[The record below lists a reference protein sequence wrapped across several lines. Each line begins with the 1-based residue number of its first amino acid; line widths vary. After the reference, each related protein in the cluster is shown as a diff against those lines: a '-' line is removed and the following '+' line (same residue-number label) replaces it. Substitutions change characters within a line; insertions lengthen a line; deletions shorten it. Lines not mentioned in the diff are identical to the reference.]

1 MPGHR
6 AEPERR
12 VIDADPSDWWTEVTM
27 NRADQSRRQR
37 RFDGHAAA
45 AFVPV
50 MALLPAWLAA
60 IWPMW
65 WGVSR
70 LVNVSYAMFAAAV
83 LAAGASLFLR
93 PVQRI
98 VLSRLLGARTPTRSE
113 RDVLN
118 RAWRT
123 VAQATHVPA
132 NRYVLAVIDSEE
144 LNAFASGGH
153 LVIVSSWAV
162 ENLGHDELC
171 GVLAHELSHHLGMHT
186 VALTIGQWL
195 TVPIVL
201 LARIGL
207 FLQNVADAAAGS
219 FAAGSRSADLAG
231 RTVAGLLTI
240 ASWVFL
246 AAITVS
252 QHIGN
257 ILGKGAEFK
266 ADESVVE
273 MGFGRELRAALARVV
288 AEGRG
293 ERAKGWRERML
304 TAHPPARTRV
314 ARIDARLRSTTR
326 RTT

>member
-1 MPGHR
+1 MN
-6 AEPERR
+6 R
-12 VIDADPSDWWTEVTM
+12 VDPS
-27 NRADQSRRQR
+27 RRSR

-50 MALLPAWLAA
+50 LALVPAWLAA
-60 IWPMW
+60 IWPFW
-65 WGVSR
+65 WIVDT
-70 LVNVSYAMFAAAV
+70 VAPVPFAAFAPAWF
-83 LAAGASLFLR
+83 LAGIVLFLR
-93 PVQRI
+93 PVQRL
-98 VLSRLLGARTPTRSE
+98 VLTRLLGARRPTVAEGEVLQRSWK
-113 RDVLN
+113 V
-118 RAWRT
+118 

-132 NRYVLAVIDSEE
+132 NRYVLAVIDSDE

-153 LVIVSSWAV
+153 LVIVSSWAI

-195 TVPIVL
+195 TLPIVV
-201 LARIGL
+201 LARIGF
-207 FLQNVADAAAGS
+207 FLQNVADAATGA
-219 FAAGSRSADLAG
+219 FAARSGPADLAG

-240 ASWVFL
+240 VSWVFL

-252 QHIGN
+252 QQIGN

-266 ADESVVE
+266 ADESVIA
-273 MGFGRELRAALARVV
+273 MGFGRELRAALALVV
-288 AEGRG
+288 ADGRG

-314 ARIDARLRSTTR
+314 ARIDARLRANPR
-326 RTT
+326 RLATD